1 MSISENWLDAKT
13 EIRNEKT
20 VNHPVLWDISLVR
33 VKLYTGR
40 MHQIR
45 VHLAS
50 ESLPVLGDIIY
61 WNPATNRKM
70 YKVLKIN
77 RQMLHCSRYSFVNI
91 DGKEIE
97 FTTHLPKDF
106 EKLMNS

>member
-1 MSISENWLDAKT
+1 
-13 EIRNEKT
+13 
-20 VNHPVLWDISLVR
+20 
-33 VKLYTGR
+33 

-61 WNPATNRKM
+61 GNPAANRKM

-77 RQMLHCSRYSFVNI
+77 RQMLHWRRYSFVNI

>member
-1 MSISENWLDAKT
+1 
-13 EIRNEKT
+13 
-20 VNHPVLWDISLVR
+20 
-33 VKLYTGR
+33 
-40 MHQIR
+40 
-45 VHLAS
+45 
-50 ESLPVLGDIIY
+50 
-61 WNPATNRKM
+61 M